1 MFQRIR
7 HNDGELKCIEFYPG
21 ENEARI
27 KELREQSF
35 IKCFCVYFEEKKRNL
50 TRIIRNMVSF
60 LIFLKNVS

>member
-21 ENEARI
+21 ENEDGI

-35 IKCFCVYFEEKKRNL
+35 IKCFCVHFEGKKKEFNE
-50 TRIIRNMVSF
+50 NN
-60 LIFLKNVS
+60 KKYG